1 MKFVVWKNS
10 NSFQHFF
17 VSLLQITQ
25 KNPSENGNCSLPFP
39 VVFIIHTQ
47 LHVRIT
53 HDQMWRLKKIF
64 SLVQKYTLQIYT
76 SKSAWMASLYFQ
88 PITVTC
94 SAPDCNY
101 HIPNPITNIWTGI
114 HFTYFAVHNC
124 RFWTNKDH
132 FLRSDY
138 VVAK

>member
-10 NSFQHFF
+10 NNFF

-25 KNPSENGNCSLPFP
+25 KKSPLKTGIFLSIPCSFYHSYP
-39 VVFIIHTQ
+39 

-53 HDQMWRLKKIF
+53 HDQLWRLWRLKNF
-64 SLVQKYTLQIYT
+64 FFTLQKYTLQIYT

-124 RFWTNKDH
+124 RFWTNKEH
-132 FLRSDY
+132 FLRSD
-138 VVAK
+138 